1 MSMLYCDYTQGSSD
15 NIIEE
20 NEPEEAPVSYA
31 LKVISRQ
38 RQVGFV
44 VENFNGDVFK
54 TKEEIQDKI
63 CTLRTKH
70 YITESDEIQFG
81 YNLGMVSKG
90 NNMP

>member
-1 MSMLYCDYTQGSSD
+1 MLCCDYTKGSSD

-31 LKVISRQ
+31 LKVINHQ
-38 RQVGFV
+38 RQGGFV

-63 CTLRTKH
+63 MCTLRTKH
-70 YITESDEIQFG
+70 YIMESDEIQFV
-81 YNLGMVSKG
+81 VSKG